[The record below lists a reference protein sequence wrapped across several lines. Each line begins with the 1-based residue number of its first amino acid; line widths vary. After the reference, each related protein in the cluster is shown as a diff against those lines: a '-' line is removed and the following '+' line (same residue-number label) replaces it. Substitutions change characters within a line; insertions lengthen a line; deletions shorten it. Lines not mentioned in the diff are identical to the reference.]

1 MSGGDEVMWQLLSV
15 LVGTLISAA
24 IAMSIGYHEGTKA
37 IQAKW
42 DAEKAALVTSQ
53 RTKEAELQA
62 NMDKLRT
69 EKNRE
74 TAKLQRA
81 VAALTDS
88 LRDRP
93 DRPADPASSAGASSA
108 GCTGA
113 ELYKPDGN
121 FLVGEAA
128 RADQIRLA
136 LKSCQDAYQAASK

>member
-1 MSGGDEVMWQLLSV
+1 MMQIVVTLVLALFSLL
-15 LVGTLISAA
+15 A
-24 IAMSIGYHEGTKA
+24 GYGYGVKDGAQHV
-37 IQAKW
+37 QAKL
-42 DAEKAALVTSQ
+42 DAEKAATVIAQ
-53 RTKEAELQA
+53 RDKEAELQA

-74 TAKLQRA
+74 AAKLRRT

>member
-1 MSGGDEVMWQLLSV
+1 MMQIVVTLVLALFSLL
-15 LVGTLISAA
+15 A
-24 IAMSIGYHEGTKA
+24 GYGYGVKDGAQHV
-37 IQAKW
+37 QAKW

-74 TAKLQRA
+74 TAKLQRT

-93 DRPADPASSAGASSA
+93 ERPAVPASTSAGDAGR

-113 ELYKPDGN
+113 ELYREDAE
-121 FLVGEAA
+121 LVVAESE
-128 RADQIRLA
+128 RAEIIRIT
-136 LKSCQDAYQAASK
+136 LKKCQDAYRKASGQ

>member
-1 MSGGDEVMWQLLSV
+1 MFGWLVAPVCALLV
-15 LVGTLISAA
+15 LAGTYSF
-24 IAMSIGYHEGTKA
+24 GYMHGKA
-37 IQAKW
+37 TVQTAW
-42 DAEKAALVTSQ
+42 DSEKATTVTAQ
-53 RTKEAELQA
+53 RDKEAALQA
-62 NMDKLRT
+62 SMDKLR
-69 EKNRE
+69 EDKNRE
-74 TAKLQRA
+74 AAKLRRT